1 MESSRPVRRRI
12 FAHFLEICFSN
23 VIVMALFKCICT
35 VFGNIF
41 FEKIVMTLFKSICTV
56 FGNVLF
62 EKFDMA
68 LFKSICTVFGD
79 VFFDDIYGIG

>member
-56 FGNVLF
+56 FG
-62 EKFDMA
+62 
-68 LFKSICTVFGD
+68 D